1 MSRGFRVIE
10 MSQVNRN
17 VLEQEVPKIR
27 DLPQK
32 LDPVSAPKIPQA
44 PLPTTGTR
52 LYSMPIKTLPELL
65 RSQLKPNSGCHS
77 NNHDSSLIVRHSNT
91 PAHGSG
97 PLSLRPRE
105 FTSAATTG
113 GTAWVAKLIR
123 FLESSRFGLDAR
135 MWLMAISSRLHIPSQ
150 ALGVI
155 KFLPALQVLRNP
167 PRPCRELL
175 PYGFILSQLPVYEIS
190 RTFLLETSG
199 QLYEGKDSNGQE
211 HGREHG
217 HDSRASSSRYN
228 PIPAE
233 APFTSESPEAELD
246 IIKSYACSSEGSE
259 SRAGTRPTSLNSQY
273 GCALANEED
282 YVAEYHSDQEDEDWD
297 ECETSSAED

>member
-1 MSRGFRVIE
+1 

-52 LYSMPIKTLPELL
+52 FYSMPIRTLPELL
-65 RSQLKPNSGCHS
+65 RSRVNPDSGCHNDS
-77 NNHDSSLIVRHSNT
+77 HDSSLIVRHSNT

-150 ALGVI
+150 ALGVMNI
-155 KFLPALQVLRNP
+155 VPALQVLRNP
-167 PRPCRELL
+167 PRPFLDFL

-190 RTFLLETSG
+190 RTSLLETSCR
-199 QLYEGKDSNGQE
+199 LYGDNNRIGQE
-211 HGREHG
+211 HGRDHMG
-217 HDSRASSSRYN
+217 DHLASDST
-228 PIPAE
+228 IPTAT
-233 APFTSESPEAELD
+233 PSTSEPSVTELD
-246 IIKSYACSSEGSE
+246 IIKAYACSSEGSD
-259 SRAGTRPTSLNSQY
+259 SRGEMRPTSLNSQY
-273 GCALANEED
+273 GCALADEED
-282 YVAEYHSDQEDEDWD
+282 YVAEYHSDQGDEDWD